1 MKRYASLTQHVS
13 FFVCRVWRR
22 GEPAPAAWTPR
33 CRWSRHRMTATVH
46 NTTQSHFISAFHCVA
61 DMSCDKLFVFKTLLQ
76 TARHIANRLL
86 CRLGGLAVEKKKK
99 K

>member
-1 MKRYASLTQHVS
+1 
-13 FFVCRVWRR
+13 
-22 GEPAPAAWTPR
+22 
-33 CRWSRHRMTATVH
+33 MTATVH

-61 DMSCDKLFVFKTLLQ
+61 DLSCDKLFVFKTLLQ

-99 K
+99 QIKKEKKNAAKRTGATPKES